1 MQKRGESRQN
11 QPGELTRLDQGYLQS
26 KVEGVRSAS
35 ISQVPP
41 VCQAASGSQG
51 FNREQNTHR
60 LCPQEFHAD
69 GKQADR
75 AMVFTIR
82 IRRTSEAMAP
92 CNLQLGYACGSRGGG
107 QGGDSQRR
115 PLGPAVQSADA
126 RWPKWCSNPA
136 SPTPT
141 PYPALFKRQVRY
153 CCRAGTNVNTDQS

>member
-1 MQKRGESRQN
+1 MNVHEVFMQQRGESRQN

-26 KVEGVRSAS
+26 KVEGVHSAS

-41 VCQAASGSQG
+41 VCQAASGVQE

-69 GKQADR
+69 GKQADG

-92 CNLQLGYACGSRGGG
+92 CNLQLGYACGSQGGG
-107 QGGDSQRR
+107 GVGGKEGTVSGGLLD
-115 PLGPAVQSADA
+115 PLFSLLMPTVLNGVQIM
-126 RWPKWCSNPA
+126 PPPPQP
-136 SPTPT
+136 PTLPC
-141 PYPALFKRQVRY
+141 LRGR
-153 CCRAGTNVNTDQS
+153 